1 MSTLQW
7 HSNRLSAQ
15 IMRELSWLIAN
26 KVNDPRVPALVTPVE
41 VRLSPD
47 NREALIFI
55 SVYGDDNER
64 ADAEEALNHAA
75 GFLQKHAASKIRV
88 KHFPHFTFK
97 LDNSLDYSE
106 KINTLLEDVKD
117 DLQRTDQ
124 DDIKE

>member
-7 HSNRLSAQ
+7 HSNRLSSQ

-55 SVYGDDNER
+55 SVYGEEEER
-64 ADAEEALNHAA
+64 MGAEKALNRMA
-75 GFLQKHAASKIRV
+75 GFLQKSAASKIRV

-97 LDNSLDYSE
+97 LDKSLDYSE
-106 KINTLLEDVKD
+106 KINTILEGVKD

-124 DDIKE
+124 DDIEE